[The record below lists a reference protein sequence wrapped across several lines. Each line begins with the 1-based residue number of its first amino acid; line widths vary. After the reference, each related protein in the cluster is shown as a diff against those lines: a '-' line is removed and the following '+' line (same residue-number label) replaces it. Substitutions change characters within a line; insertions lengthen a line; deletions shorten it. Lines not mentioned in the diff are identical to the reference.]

1 MNKKFYVPFETAQAL
16 KEKGYP
22 QSDAEFYYSMFESIA
37 SGDIHERAKLEA
49 LYKERFSIMI
59 KYLVASPTYHEVLDW
74 LQEKGHP
81 IESACVREY
90 SDSDLNWICGIGHTS
105 TKVYSTREE
114 ALNAGILKALEM
126 L

>member
-22 QSDAEFYYSMFESIA
+22 QFDAEFYYSMFDS
-37 SGDIHERAKLEA
+37 SVLGYIHERTKLEA
-49 LYKERFSIMI
+49 LYNEKFSIML
-59 KYLVASPTYHEVLDW
+59 KYLVAAPTYHEVVDW
-74 LQEKGHP
+74 LEGKGCP